1 MFPGLVM
8 VFVIDGLA
16 MRIHRDSLR
25 AKARANDH
33 GKRAI
38 VPVPGHIPDRD
49 HRTRK
54 NRQNHKGYG
63 QYFDP
68 VFCRGRKRHGA
79 QDIGSGDGMQKK
91 KNHYDSIC

>member
-38 VPVPGHIPDRD
+38 VLLIADD
-49 HRTRK
+49 SAIEK
-54 NRQNHKGYG
+54 
-63 QYFDP
+63 
-68 VFCRGRKRHGA
+68 
-79 QDIGSGDGMQKK
+79 SG
-91 KNHYDSIC
+91 